1 MGNLTNPQGTESQYF
16 WVAVVVA
23 RWNCWFNQRKL
34 KSHCDSCLIIM
45 RSFLCFLD
53 HEKCEVESVKKL
65 RKERF
70 SYIFSGKMIL
80 EHLKLVLTGA
90 GARNDTTSRNTDN
103 SVAIIVDC
111 SCGLAISK

>member
-1 MGNLTNPQGTESQYF
+1 M
-16 WVAVVVA
+16 VA

-34 KSHCDSCLIIM
+34 KSHCDSGLIIM

-70 SYIFSGKMIL
+70 SYILSGKMFL
-80 EHLKLVLTGA
+80 EYLKLA